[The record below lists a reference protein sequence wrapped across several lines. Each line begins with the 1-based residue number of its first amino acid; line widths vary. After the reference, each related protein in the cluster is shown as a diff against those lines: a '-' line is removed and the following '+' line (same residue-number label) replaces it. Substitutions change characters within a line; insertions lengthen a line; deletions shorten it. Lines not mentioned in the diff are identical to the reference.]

1 MIRSMTAYADTELTI
16 DETRVSMEIR
26 GYNSRYLDFTN
37 RIPPSYQFLEDRIR
51 QAVSEKIARGRI
63 EIKLSVQSVSEAP
76 ESFEVNTSMAE
87 GYYAALKTLKEH
99 LHLEEPVPLSL
110 MAAKSGVIEPAKTEI
125 EAESIWSAVSEALEQ
140 ALSELMDM
148 KIAEGENIAADLDKR
163 LDAIEGIIQ
172 KIEENASG
180 LLEIYQERLKERIN
194 TLTHGM
200 IDIDNARIAQE
211 AAFLADKSDISEE
224 IVRARSHLNQFRQ
237 LMGAPEPA
245 GRSLNFLLQEFNREF
260 NTMGSKAGHG
270 DISHTIVAAKTELEK
285 IREQVQNIE

>member
-1 MIRSMTAYADTELTI
+1 MIRSMTAYADTELTVG
-16 DETRVSMEIR
+16 ETRVTMEIR

-37 RIPPSYQFLEDRIR
+37 RIPPTYQFLEEKLR
-51 QAVSEKIARGRI
+51 QAISEKIARGRI

-76 ESFEVNTSMAE
+76 EAFAVNKSMAE

-99 LHLEEPVPLSL
+99 LHLEESVPLSL
-110 MAAKSGVIEPAKTEI
+110 LAGKSGVIEPAKTEI
-125 EAESIWSAVSEALEQ
+125 EAEAIWSAVSEALDR
-140 ALSELMDM
+140 ALSEFMDM
-148 KIAEGENIAADLDKR
+148 KIAEGQNIAADLDKR
-163 LDAIEGIIQ
+163 LDTIDGTIQAIE
-172 KIEENASG
+172 ERSTG
-180 LLEIYQERLKERIN
+180 LIEIYQERLKERIN

-211 AAFLADKSDISEE
+211 AAFLADKGDISEE
-224 IVRARSHLNQFRQ
+224 IVRAKSHLDQFKQ
-237 LMGAPEPA
+237 LMTAPEPA

-260 NTMGSKAGHG
+260 NTMGSKAGHA

>member
-37 RIPPSYQFLEDRIR
+37 RIPPTYQFLEDKIR

-63 EIKLSVQSVSEAP
+63 EIKLSVQSASEAP

-125 EAESIWSAVSEALEQ
+125 EAESIWSAVSETLEQ

-148 KIAEGENIAADLDKR
+148 KIAEGENIAADLNKR
-163 LDAIEGIIQ
+163 LDTIEGIIQ
-172 KIEENASG
+172 KIKKNASG
-180 LLEIYQERLKERIN
+180 LLEIYQERLSERIN
-194 TLTHGM
+194 TLTHGL

-224 IVRARSHLNQFRQ
+224 IVRARSHLDQFRQ

-260 NTMGSKAGHG
+260 NTMGSKAGHA

>member
-1 MIRSMTAYADTELTI
+1 MIRSMTAYADTELTVG
-16 DETRVSMEIR
+16 ENRVTMEIR

-37 RIPPSYQFLEDRIR
+37 RIPPTYQFLEEKLR
-51 QAVSEKIARGRI
+51 QAISEKIARGRI

-76 ESFEVNTSMAE
+76 EAFAVNKSMAE

-99 LHLEEPVPLSL
+99 LHLEESVPLSL
-110 MAAKSGVIEPAKTEI
+110 LAAKSGVIEPAKTEI
-125 EAESIWSAVSEALEQ
+125 ETEAIWSAVSEALDR
-140 ALSELMDM
+140 ALSEFMDM
-148 KIAEGENIAADLDKR
+148 KIAEGQNIAADLDKR
-163 LDAIEGIIQ
+163 LDTIDDTIQAIE
-172 KIEENASG
+172 ERSTG
-180 LLEIYQERLKERIN
+180 LLGIYQERLKERIN

-211 AAFLADKSDISEE
+211 AAFLADKGDISEE
-224 IVRARSHLNQFRQ
+224 IVRAKSHLDQFKQ
-237 LMGAPEPA
+237 LMTAPEPA

-260 NTMGSKAGHG
+260 NTMGSKAGHA